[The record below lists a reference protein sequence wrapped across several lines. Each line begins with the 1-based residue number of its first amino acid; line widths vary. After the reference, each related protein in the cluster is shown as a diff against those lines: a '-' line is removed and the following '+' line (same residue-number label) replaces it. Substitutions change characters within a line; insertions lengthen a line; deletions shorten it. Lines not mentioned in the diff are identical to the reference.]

1 MKNHLMMGCI
11 GLFMVACES
20 PAVTEE
26 ALAEKE
32 AAIREMVGDASCDD
46 ESACASMAFGAK
58 PCGGPWE
65 YLVYCADSVDED
77 ALQNSVDEYFEMNQQ
92 YNMDN
97 GVTSDCAMVEAPEL
111 ELYEGICMIVQ
122 YG

>member
-1 MKNHLMMGCI
+1 MSLHAHLWPLVRM
-11 GLFMVACES
+11 
-20 PAVTEE
+20 
-26 ALAEKE
+26 
-32 AAIREMVGDASCDD
+32 
-46 ESACASMAFGAK
+46 
-58 PCGGPWE
+58 CGGPWE

-111 ELYEGICMIVQ
+111 ELLYEGICMIVQ